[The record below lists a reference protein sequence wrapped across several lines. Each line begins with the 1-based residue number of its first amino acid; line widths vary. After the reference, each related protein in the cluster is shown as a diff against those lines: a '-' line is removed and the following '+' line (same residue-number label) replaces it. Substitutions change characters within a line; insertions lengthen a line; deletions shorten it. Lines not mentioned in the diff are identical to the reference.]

1 MANGIYPNPMANA
14 NAIGQLIGGGIGLY
28 SNYQQQQAA
37 KERQSALA
45 QQQVQA
51 LNLLGQSQSLI
62 QSNPDEA
69 RNLFLQAYQL
79 APEFVNKAM
88 TGLQSQQKALGGGEG
103 MTPYQREQIRLKEQE
118 LAMKGQEAQRKEAAA
133 LTPQSVLKDAK
144 ESQLKAASFAYRMID
159 AGNQLDS
166 FEKTEGFDPTG
177 RGIRLI
183 AEGGLI
189 GEAANRF
196 ATPEEQQYAAAA
208 SDFVTAQ
215 LRKESGAAI
224 GDQEFERKYRE
235 FFPVPGDSDKQ
246 IAAKADRRK
255 KAIEAM
261 RGESGQVFGALY
273 GQEPA
278 SESSTDSVVFTS
290 EQYGDVT
297 EADIQETMK
306 ANNISREEVLRRLG
320 AK

>member
-1 MANGIYPNPMANA
+1 MA
-14 NAIGQLIGGGIGLY
+14 IGLY
-28 SNYQQQQAA
+28 DVAQVAGNAFARSNAEDRRKQLFQQQSQAA
-37 KERQSALA
+37 
-45 QQQVQA
+45 
-51 LNLLGQSQSLI
+51 NLLNQSFMQAG
-62 QSNPDEA
+62 SNPDAA
-69 RNLFLQAYQL
+69 RQLYIQAYQL
-79 APEFVNKAM
+79 APDFVSNAV

-166 FEKTEGFDPTG
+166 FESTEGFDPTG

-278 SESSTDSVVFTS
+278 SESSADSIVFTS

-297 EADIQETMK
+297 EADIQETMR
-306 ANNISREEVLRRLG
+306 ANGISREEVLRRLG